1 MPSLSFSMISWPS
14 AWVAANLGIAPLGP
28 KQFLRKREG
37 FGMKFLVLRVAWPRT
52 AAAAPDAKSRTPA
65 VGLANVPTIPL
76 PIPVMKPWKREYLA
90 ITLYPIMGLLQ
101 LVTQMV
107 QNKTAMLE
115 WKKKTLGEDK
125 QSKLVSKMSK
135 FFVPLV
141 PVGTGFLSRMAVL
154 SQADDMLKDTWIT
167 CESALTD
174 TPELWAPSIGCVTIL
189 VSPPTKPIPRP
200 LTPATKWSL
209 ELPNLSALIASR
221 LSWNFVSIDAFHRP
235 SDNDP
240 VI

>member
-1 MPSLSFSMISWPS
+1 MSRRESWDSTTGSKAVSAQAWRFWHEISGATCRLTPDSGCCTRRKVQDSRGWFGKCSHNSFTDTSYEALKERISRHYPVS
-14 AWVAANLGIAPLGP
+14 NNGPFAASHSNGT
-28 KQFLRKREG
+28 KQDRHAG
-37 FGMKFLVLRVAWPRT
+37 V
-52 AAAAPDAKSRTPA
+52 
-65 VGLANVPTIPL
+65 
-76 PIPVMKPWKREYLA
+76 
-90 ITLYPIMGLLQ
+90 
-101 LVTQMV
+101 
-107 QNKTAMLE
+107 
-115 WKKKTLGEDK
+115 KKNTLGEDK
-125 QSKLVSKMSK
+125 QSKLVGKMSK

-154 SQADDMLKDTWIT
+154 SQADDMLEDTWIT

>member
-1 MPSLSFSMISWPS
+1 MISWPS
-14 AWVAANLGIAPLGP
+14 AWVAANLGMAPLGP

-37 FGMKFLVLRVAWPRT
+37 FGMKFLELRVAWPRT

-90 ITLYPIMGLLQ
+90 FTLYPIMRLLQ

-107 QNKTAMLE
+107 RWREKYA
-115 WKKKTLGEDK
+115 LGEDK
-125 QSKLVSKMSK
+125 QSKLVGKMSK

-141 PVGTGFLSRMAVL
+141 PVRTGFLSSMAVL
-154 SQADDMLKDTWIT
+154 SQTDDMLENTWIT

>member
-1 MPSLSFSMISWPS
+1 MISWPS
-14 AWVAANLGIAPLGP
+14 AWVAANLGMAPLGP

-37 FGMKFLVLRVAWPRT
+37 FGMKFLELRVAWPRT

-90 ITLYPIMGLLQ
+90 FTLCPIMRLLQ

-107 QNKTAMLE
+107 RWREKYA
-115 WKKKTLGEDK
+115 LGEDK
-125 QSKLVSKMSK
+125 QSKLVGKMSK

-141 PVGTGFLSRMAVL
+141 PVRTGFLSSMAVL
-154 SQADDMLKDTWIT
+154 SQTDDMLGDTWIT

>member
-1 MPSLSFSMISWPS
+1 MSRRESWDSTTGSKAVSAQAWRFWHEISGATCRLTPDSGCCTRRKVQDSRGWFGKCSHNSFTDTSYETLKDI
-14 AWVAANLGIAPLGP
+14 G
-28 KQFLRKREG
+28 
-37 FGMKFLVLRVAWPRT
+37 
-52 AAAAPDAKSRTPA
+52 
-65 VGLANVPTIPL
+65 
-76 PIPVMKPWKREYLA
+76 YLA
-90 ITLYPIMGLLQ
+90 LTFYPMMGILQ

-107 QNKTAMLE
+107 LNKTATLE
-115 WKKKTLGEDK
+115 
-125 QSKLVSKMSK
+125 SKRRIGRRQTKEIPRYNKWPLCFSCPSAHR
-135 FFVPLV
+135 FSLQHGGFVLCPYNQKV
-141 PVGTGFLSRMAVL
+141 TH
-154 SQADDMLKDTWIT
+154 TWIT
-167 CESALTD
+167 RESALTD

>member
-1 MPSLSFSMISWPS
+1 MISWPS
-14 AWVAANLGIAPLGP
+14 AWVAANLGMAPLGP

-37 FGMKFLVLRVAWPRT
+37 FGMKFLELRVAWPRT

-90 ITLYPIMGLLQ
+90 FTLYTIMRLLQ

-107 QNKTAMLE
+107 RWREKYA
-115 WKKKTLGEDK
+115 LGEDK
-125 QSKLVSKMSK
+125 QSKLVGKMSK

-141 PVGTGFLSRMAVL
+141 PVRTGFLSSMAVL
-154 SQADDMLKDTWIT
+154 SQTDDMLEDTWIT

>member
-1 MPSLSFSMISWPS
+1 MISWPS
-14 AWVAANLGIAPLGP
+14 AWVAANLGMAPLGP

-37 FGMKFLVLRVAWPRT
+37 FGMKFLELRVAWPRT

-90 ITLYPIMGLLQ
+90 FTLYPIMRLLQ

-107 QNKTAMLE
+107 RWREKYA
-115 WKKKTLGEDK
+115 LGEDK
-125 QSKLVSKMSK
+125 QSKLVGKMSK

-141 PVGTGFLSRMAVL
+141 PVRTGFLSSMAVL
-154 SQADDMLKDTWIT
+154 SQTDDMLEDTWIT